1 MSCLTYSATMSQ
13 GASQAGSSNKEPS
26 RASLQN
32 SKLRRGQKT
41 SSFQKAL
48 QDLGVRITYIG
59 MACNLAMALT
69 KAMGG
74 WYLNSMILAADGWH
88 SMTDLIT
95 DALTLVTIS
104 TKHNRI
110 KQMGSI
116 CLAVILM
123 SGGVHMG
130 WESLQ
135 ALQLDFYPAAAPTME
150 DTALHRPLPSV
161 HAAWIASATIMVK
174 EWLYYE
180 SEHPP
185 PPPQPPSVV

>member
-1 MSCLTYSATMSQ
+1 
-13 GASQAGSSNKEPS
+13 
-26 RASLQN
+26 
-32 SKLRRGQKT
+32 
-41 SSFQKAL
+41 
-48 QDLGVRITYIG
+48 
-59 MACNLAMALT
+59 MALA
-69 KAMGG
+69 KIMGG

-110 KQMGSI
+110 KQMGSMG
-116 CLAVILM
+116 LAFILM

-150 DTALHRPLPSV
+150 DKALHRPLPSV
-161 HAAWIASATIMVK
+161 HAAWIAFATILVK

-180 SEHPP
+180 SEHPSP
-185 PPPQPPSVV
+185 THKYGKDWCLTYISNACRPNSQLSSPCFERHPSSNGQLDRHIYSAGHCCLGRYRKFQMD